1 MENLSLFWGKLLKL
15 MEDDQISWFV
25 YGLIVVFVIILIAF
39 LKVIFTAD
47 KSEKLAYRRW
57 RNGLWGEEYLT
68 QLKTMTES
76 TQQTIEALRTEI
88 SDREEDSIQRLQ
100 QAQLLEEQ
108 ITERQRIIEELEAQN
123 KPPFSVSTFFIGFTI
138 GIILLG
144 SAFGVLY
151 VLQII
156 RF

>member
-1 MENLSLFWGKLLKL
+1 MENLNLFWERL
-15 MEDDQISWFV
+15 MADRQLAIFV
-25 YGLIVVFVIILIAF
+25 GILSFLFLALLIAF
-39 LKVIFTAD
+39 LKVVFTSD

-88 SDREEDSIQRLQ
+88 SDREEDSVQRLS

-108 ITERQRIIEELEAQN
+108 IAERQRVIEELESQN
-123 KPPFSVSTFFIGFTI
+123 KIPFSISTFFIGFTI
-138 GIILLG
+138 GIILLLT
-144 SAFGVLY
+144 AFGVLY
-151 VLQII
+151 GLQII
-156 RF
+156 HF

>member
-1 MENLSLFWGKLLKL
+1 MEDLNLFWGKVLKL
-15 MEDDQISWFV
+15 MEDDQLSWFV
-25 YGLIVVFVIILIAF
+25 YGLIIVFVGLLIAL
-39 LKVIFTAD
+39 LKIIFTAD

-88 SDREEDSIQRLQ
+88 SDREEDSRQRLE
-100 QAQLLEEQ
+100 QAQSLEEQ
-108 ITERQRIIEELEAQN
+108 ITERQRVIEELEAQN

-144 SAFGVLY
+144 IAFGVLY
-151 VLQII
+151 ALQII
-156 RF
+156 HF

>member
-1 MENLSLFWGKLLKL
+1 MENLSLFWERL
-15 MEDDQISWFV
+15 MADSQLAIFV
-25 YGLIVVFVIILIAF
+25 GILSFLFVALLIAF
-39 LKVIFTAD
+39 LKVVFTAD

-88 SDREEDSIQRLQ
+88 SDREEDSIQRLR
-100 QAQLLEEQ
+100 QAEALEEQ
-108 ITERQRIIEELEAQN
+108 IAERQRVIEELEAQN
-123 KPPFSVSTFFIGFTI
+123 KPPFSVSTFFIGFTV

-144 SAFGVLY
+144 TAFGILY
-151 VLQII
+151 FLQII
-156 RF
+156 HF

>member
-1 MENLSLFWGKLLKL
+1 MENLNLFW
-15 MEDDQISWFV
+15 ER
-25 YGLIVVFVIILIAF
+25 LIVDRNLAVGIGILSFAFVVLLIAF
-39 LKVIFTAD
+39 LKVVFTAD

-88 SDREEDSIQRLQ
+88 SDREEDSRQRLE
-100 QAQLLEEQ
+100 QAQALEEQ
-108 ITERQRIIEELEAQN
+108 ITERQRVIDELEAQN
-123 KPPFSVSTFFIGFTI
+123 RPPFSVSTFFIGFTV

-144 SAFGVLY
+144 IAFGVLY
-151 VLQII
+151 GLQII
-156 RF
+156 HF

>member
-1 MENLSLFWGKLLKL
+1 MENLNLFWERLMDDTLLASFVGIASLFF
-15 MEDDQISWFV
+15 I
-25 YGLIVVFVIILIAF
+25 IILIAF
-39 LKVIFTAD
+39 LKVVFTAD

-88 SDREEDSIQRLQ
+88 SDREEDSVQRLQ
-100 QAQLLEEQ
+100 QAQALEEQ

-123 KPPFSVSTFFIGFTI
+123 KPPFSVSTFFIGFTV

-144 SAFGVLY
+144 VAFAVLY
-151 VLQII
+151 FLQII
-156 RF
+156 HF

>member
-1 MENLSLFWGKLLKL
+1 MENLNLFWERL
-15 MEDDQISWFV
+15 MADQQLAIFV
-25 YGLIVVFVIILIAF
+25 GILSFLFVALLIAF
-39 LKVIFTAD
+39 LKVIFMAD

-68 QLKTMTES
+68 QLKTMSES

-108 ITERQRIIEELEAQN
+108 ITERQRVIEELEAQN

-138 GIILLG
+138 GIIVLG
-144 SAFGVLY
+144 IAFGVLY
-151 VLQII
+151 FLKII
-156 RF
+156 HF

>member
-1 MENLSLFWGKLLKL
+1 MENLSLFWEQL
-15 MEDDQISWFV
+15 MAGNSRAFFMCIT
-25 YGLIVVFVIILIAF
+25 GVFFIIILIAL

-68 QLKTMTES
+68 QLKTMIES

-88 SDREEDSIQRLQ
+88 SDREEDSRQRLE

-108 ITERQRIIEELEAQN
+108 ITERQRVIEELEAQN
-123 KPPFSVSTFFIGFTI
+123 KPPFSVSTFFIGFTV

-144 SAFGVLY
+144 IAFGVLY
-151 VLQII
+151 GLQII
-156 RF
+156 SF

>member
-1 MENLSLFWGKLLKL
+1 MDNLNLFWERLMENTELAIGVGALTLLFVALL
-15 MEDDQISWFV
+15 
-25 YGLIVVFVIILIAF
+25 IIF
-39 LKVIFTAD
+39 LKVVFTAD

-88 SDREEDSIQRLQ
+88 SDREEDSVQRLQ

-108 ITERQRIIEELEAQN
+108 IAERQRIIEELENQN
-123 KPPFSVSTFFIGFTI
+123 RTPFSVSTFFIGFTV

-144 SAFGVLY
+144 IALVVLY
-151 VLQII
+151 FLKII
-156 RF
+156 HF

>member
-1 MENLSLFWGKLLKL
+1 MAGNSRAFFMCITG
-15 MEDDQISWFV
+15 
-25 YGLIVVFVIILIAF
+25 VFFIIILIAL

-68 QLKTMTES
+68 QLKTMIES

-88 SDREEDSIQRLQ
+88 SDREEDSRQRLE

-108 ITERQRIIEELEAQN
+108 ITERQRVIEELEAQN
-123 KPPFSVSTFFIGFTI
+123 KPPFSVSTFFIGFTV

-144 SAFGVLY
+144 IAFGVLY
-151 VLQII
+151 GLQII
-156 RF
+156 SF

>member
-1 MENLSLFWGKLLKL
+1 MTDSLLA
-15 MEDDQISWFV
+15 SFV
-25 YGLIVVFVIILIAF
+25 GIAGVFFIIILILF
-39 LKVIFTAD
+39 LKEVFTAD

-88 SDREEDSIQRLQ
+88 SDREEDSRQRLE

-108 ITERQRIIEELEAQN
+108 ITERQRVIEELETQN
-123 KPPFSVSTFFIGFTI
+123 KPPFSVSTFFIGFTV

-144 SAFGVLY
+144 IAFGVLY
-151 VLQII
+151 GLQII
-156 RF
+156 HF

>member
-1 MENLSLFWGKLLKL
+1 MENLNLFWGKLLKL

-25 YGLIVVFVIILIAF
+25 YGLIIVFIGLLIAF
-39 LKVIFTAD
+39 FKVVFTAD

-88 SDREEDSIQRLQ
+88 SDREEDSRQRLE
-100 QAQLLEEQ
+100 QAQALEEQ
-108 ITERQRIIEELEAQN
+108 ITERQRVIEELEAQN

-138 GIILLG
+138 GIILVVA
-144 SAFGVLY
+144 AFGVLY
-151 VLQII
+151 LLQII
-156 RF
+156 HF

>member
-1 MENLSLFWGKLLKL
+1 
-15 MEDDQISWFV
+15 MEDDQLSWFV
-25 YGLIVVFVIILIAF
+25 YGLIIVFIGLLIAL
-39 LKVIFTAD
+39 LKVVFTAD

-88 SDREEDSIQRLQ
+88 SDREEDSIQRLR
-100 QAQLLEEQ
+100 QAESLEEQ
-108 ITERQRIIEELEAQN
+108 ITERQRIIEELETQN
-123 KPPFSVSTFFIGFTI
+123 KPPFSVSTFFIGFTV

-144 SAFGVLY
+144 SAFGILY
-151 VLQII
+151 FLQII
-156 RF
+156 HF

>member
-1 MENLSLFWGKLLKL
+1 MENLNLFWERLMDDTLLA
-15 MEDDQISWFV
+15 SFV
-25 YGLIVVFVIILIAF
+25 GIASVFFIIILIAF
-39 LKVIFTAD
+39 LKVVFTAD

-88 SDREEDSIQRLQ
+88 SDREEDSVQRLR
-100 QAQLLEEQ
+100 QAETLEEQ
-108 ITERQRIIEELEAQN
+108 ITERQRVIEELEAQN
-123 KPPFSVSTFFIGFTI
+123 KPPFSVSTFFIGFTV

-144 SAFGVLY
+144 IAFGVLY
-151 VLQII
+151 FLQII
-156 RF
+156 HF

>member
-1 MENLSLFWGKLLKL
+1 MENLSLFWERL
-15 MEDDQISWFV
+15 MEDTLLASFV
-25 YGLIVVFVIILIAF
+25 GIASVFFIIILIAF
-39 LKVIFTAD
+39 LKVVFTAD

-88 SDREEDSIQRLQ
+88 SDREEDSIQRLR
-100 QAQLLEEQ
+100 QAEALEEQ
-108 ITERQRIIEELEAQN
+108 IAERQRVIEELEAQN
-123 KPPFSVSTFFIGFTI
+123 KPPFSVSTFFIGFTV

-144 SAFGVLY
+144 TAFGILY
-151 VLQII
+151 FLQII
-156 RF
+156 HF